1 MQELTEC
8 FYTMQFTQCKT
19 PQQNYTARQQLAR
32 NKQFTHVL
40 QFDSNIRTCSTQ
52 STVTYLI

>member
-8 FYTMQFTQCKT
+8 IYTMQFTQCKT

-32 NKQFTHVL
+32 NSLHMY
-40 QFDSNIRTCSTQ
+40 CSLTVISELAAHKAQ
-52 STVTYLI
+52 SLI